1 MAKAIWK
8 DYFSFSKKERIAV
21 VILLIIIV
29 VFIVLP
35 FFFSPHFKNPVV
47 DLKLQQQLLALQNA
61 KQPTDTIA
69 DSAEV
74 YKDSQHITT
83 KKSTINNANLFY
95 FDPNT
100 LDLAGWQRIGLQDK
114 TINTIL
120 NYRKKGGRFRQPE
133 DLRKIYG
140 LQKEEADLLIP
151 YVKIKSTNE
160 LQIQNQKNSN
170 DNKQT
175 AATDTNLK
183 KVDINTA
190 TAEEF
195 KSLPGI
201 GEILSKRII
210 KFRDAIHGFK
220 SVEDI
225 RKTYGLSDS
234 TYQVIWPYLTINNT
248 ISQKN

>member
-74 YKDSQHITT
+74 YKESQHITT

-133 DLRKIYG
+133 DLRKIYS

-151 YVKIKSTNE
+151 YVQIKSINDPHTQAQTKSNE
-160 LQIQNQKNSN
+160 
-170 DNKQT
+170 NKQT
-175 AATDTNLK
+175 ALLATNLK
-183 KVDINTA
+183 RLISIPQLQM
-190 TAEEF
+190 
-195 KSLPGI
+195 SLN
-201 GEILSKRII
+201 
-210 KFRDAIHGFK
+210 H
-220 SVEDI
+220 
-225 RKTYGLSDS
+225 
-234 TYQVIWPYLTINNT
+234 YQV
-248 ISQKN
+248 